1 MMQILRN
8 KEYTETKLILESGS
22 DEAILPDS
30 ESELM
35 KTQ

>member
-8 KEYTETKLILESGS
+8 EECTEIKLILQGGS

>member
-8 KEYTETKLILESGS
+8 KEYAETKLILESGS
-22 DEAILPDS
+22 DETILPDS